1 MAAANKCSL
10 LLKSLGWCYG
20 TPVKPGIRRRVYGID
35 GSKIVKW
42 PTFTRDELGRITSAI
57 MKGNFELAEGA
68 KWAYIDHLP
77 DKASFK
83 SETQG
88 EPPSQSF
95 KVTAEIVHPGVG
107 QEAAEATASL
117 LNSNMVFLVQ
127 DMMGNYRVI
136 GSEDYDTLATSSR
149 DNGQGATGTAGTT
162 ITIEASMEIDAPIYT
177 GEIVTDDGTIN
188 ESAGDG
194 V

>member
-1 MAAANKCSL
+1 MAANKCSL

-57 MKGNFELAEGA
+57 MQGNFELAEGA

-149 DNGQGATGTAGTT
+149 DNGQ
-162 ITIEASMEIDAPIYT
+162 
-177 GEIVTDDGTIN
+177 VL
-188 ESAGDG
+188 
-194 V
+194 